1 MSPRMST
8 RYWIERAEAALRRGS
23 LRMAELYMRRALT
36 DG

>member
-1 MSPRMST
+1 MMPMDT
-8 RYWIERAEAALRRGS
+8 KHWIEQAEAALRRGS